1 MIEITING
9 IRCIRRNRRA
19 MSGVAKVLQF
29 YVQKSNVRISLDT
42 KASSQRSQ
50 QKKFTLRFSRRSA
63 AVPGIRVKLS
73 LCSSTLFN
81 RPSTSLILPLSPP
94 LSMASIQQ
102 ELTDRLVVAVDE
114 QDVLFVLYRMN
125 EMKKAE
131 CLVQG
136 IQGKRES
143 PSTRLFSADYAE
155 IDDE

>member
-1 MIEITING
+1 MKLLLTAFIAYDEPESPFIICKSPQVHN
-9 IRCIRRNRRA
+9 
-19 MSGVAKVLQF
+19 
-29 YVQKSNVRISLDT
+29 QKSTSQSLDT